1 MANTG
6 ITKEYGVDM
15 ALETLTTA
23 MYLFG
28 MGSGALFAGPLSETF
43 GRNPVYLTSTFCYLF
58 FVLGSAL
65 KPTFG
70 GHVACRYFVG
80 LFASGTLGSNGSSVQ
95 DQFSFA
101 GRTFAFPVI
110 AWANVAGRLRT
121 VPVFMTLT
129 RVLLVLI
136 TQANMTYP

>member
-1 MANTG
+1 MANAD
-6 ITKEYGVDM
+6 IAEEYGVDSSLE
-15 ALETLTTA
+15 ALSTA

-43 GRNPVYLTSTFCYLF
+43 GRSPVYLTSTFCYIF

-65 KPTFG
+65 RPTFG

-95 DQFSFA
+95 DQFSFV

-110 AWANVAGRLRT
+110 AWANVAGKPLF
-121 VPVFMTLT
+121 VPLSNCNS
-129 RVLLVLI
+129 LG
-136 TQANMTYP
+136 